1 MKGMT
6 REEFL
11 DLADKFNFSIVTWDS
26 TRQIEMY
33 IKNKEGHK
41 LLIARYHETE
51 LYCSFLGRTTNEG
64 EAIGWGLFTG
74 YKRNYKDELAV
85 YDLQGYANCE
95 EFKTSEDFVD
105 FLHKQLKVITDFN
118 KEIKKQELIET
129 SKLYEI

>member
-6 REEFL
+6 RKEFL
-11 DLADKFNFSIVTWDS
+11 DLADKFNISSRSWTN
-26 TRQIEMY
+26 TREIEMY
-33 IKNKEGHK
+33 VKNKEGHK
-41 LLIARYHETE
+41 LLLARYYETE
-51 LYCSFLGRTTNEG
+51 LYCSFLGRTANAG

-74 YKRNYKDELAV
+74 YKRNFKDELV
-85 YDLQGYANCE
+85 IYDLQAYARCE

-118 KEIKKQELIET
+118 KEIKKQELIES